1 MRAITALIAFLFFLF
16 NFPFVKSVFAAT
28 FTFEGSST
36 EIHDDESFAIN
47 VLLSIAN
54 SKGKS
59 YYIRPGFF
67 QPDKTPRSYFGY
79 IKDNAGD
86 WMNGG
91 SPIDK
96 TQFYKIT
103 MNDNNEWVGSLII
116 KADLE
121 ASGFNGSGNYNF
133 IIGRYT
139 ESGST
144 VNWCD
149 GDSTPC
155 LTFSI
160 AVNQAPTPTPTP
172 TNTPIPTSI
181 PTPTSSPTNAPT
193 PTPVP
198 TATKTPTPTPTKI
211 PTPTLKLSASPTPKG
226 ILPTDVLGESTES
239 GLIISPTNVPDENML
254 ISNETKSKNTAFQ
267 KVLIFIGVVFI
278 AACAILTFREIKK
291 RKLTQ
296 NE

>member
-1 MRAITALIAFLFFLF
+1 MRAIIVLIAVLFLLHFA
-16 NFPFVKSVFAAT
+16 NPVSAAT
-28 FTFEGSST
+28 FTFEGSLA
-36 EIHDDESFAIN
+36 EIHDDESFTIN
-47 VLLSIAN
+47 VLLSIAS

-67 QPDKTPRSYFGY
+67 QPEKTPRSYFGY

-86 WMNGG
+86 WANGG

-155 LTFSI
+155 STSI
-160 AVNQAPTPTPTP
+160 ITINQAPTPTSTP
-172 TNTPIPTSI
+172 T
-181 PTPTSSPTNAPT
+181 PTPTSLPAP
-193 PTPVP
+193 
-198 TATKTPTPTPTKI
+198 TKTPTPTPSRT
-211 PTPTLKLSASPTPKG
+211 PTPILRSSLSPAPEE
-226 ILPTDVLGESTES
+226 VLGESTETGEIVS
-239 GLIISPTNVPDENML
+239 ATDTES
-254 ISNETKSKNTAFQ
+254 SNEDALASNKSKSTNNNWFQ
-267 KVLIFIGVVFI
+267 KFFIWIGGILLI
-278 AACAILTFREIKK
+278 ACAILSFRVYIKN
-291 RKLTQ
+291 RKPDSETI
-296 NE
+296 